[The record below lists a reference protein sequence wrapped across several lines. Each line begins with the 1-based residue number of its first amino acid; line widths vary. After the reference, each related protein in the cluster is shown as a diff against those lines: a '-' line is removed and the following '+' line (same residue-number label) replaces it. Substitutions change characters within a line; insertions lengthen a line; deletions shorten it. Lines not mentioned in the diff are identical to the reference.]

1 MADTDYVL
9 TATRRTEFGKG
20 AARRTRRAG
29 NVPAVLYGHGTDPV
43 HLSLP
48 SHETFLALKDNVNA
62 LLTLEIEGKDELAL
76 AKDIQVH
83 PVHRTLE
90 HIDFILVRRGEEVVV
105 EVPVQL
111 TGESAPGTI
120 HTLDLQNV
128 ALKAVATNIPEFV
141 EGSIEGLEE
150 GDVLRVSELKVP
162 SGIEIETDEEYA
174 VATISI
180 PRGEETPEDEEG
192 EEAEETQAAEE
203 SAEEE

>member
-9 TATRRTEFGKG
+9 AATRRTEFGKG
-20 AARRTRRAG
+20 AARRTRRSG

-43 HLSLP
+43 HLSIP

-62 LLTLEIEGKDELAL
+62 LLTLDFDGQDELAL

-83 PVHRTLE
+83 PVHRTIE
-90 HIDFILVRRGEEVVV
+90 HIDFILVRRGEKVVV

-111 TGESAPGTI
+111 TGESAPDTI
-120 HTLDLQNV
+120 HTLDLQHV
-128 ALKAVATNIPEFV
+128 EVKAEATKIPEYIT
-141 EGSIEGLEE
+141 GSIEGLEE
-150 GDVLRVSELKVP
+150 GDVLRVSELEVP
-162 SGIEIETDEEYA
+162 ADVEIETDTEYA

-192 EEAEETQAAEE
+192 EEEAEAAAEPAAGE
-203 SAEEE
+203 

>member
-1 MADTDYVL
+1 MADTDHVL
-9 TATRRTEFGKG
+9 AATRRTEFGKG

-48 SHETFLALKDNVNA
+48 THETFLALKDNVNA
-62 LLTLEIEGKDELAL
+62 LLTLQIDGKDELAL

-90 HIDFILVRRGEEVVV
+90 HIDFILVRRGEKVVV
-105 EVPVQL
+105 EVPVHL

-128 ALKAVATNIPEFV
+128 ELKAEATKIPEHI

-150 GDVLRVSELKVP
+150 GDVLRVSQLEVP
-162 SGIEIETDEEYA
+162 KGVEIETDEEYA

-192 EEAEETQAAEE
+192 DEESEAAAEP
-203 SAEEE
+203 AGEE